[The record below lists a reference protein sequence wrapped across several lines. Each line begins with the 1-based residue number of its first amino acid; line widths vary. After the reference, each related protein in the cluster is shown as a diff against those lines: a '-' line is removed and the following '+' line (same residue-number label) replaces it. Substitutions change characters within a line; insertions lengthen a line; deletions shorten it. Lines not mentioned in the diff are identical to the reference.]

1 MNYTVHTP
9 LVLDYLGH
17 DVDGYDFAEIGG
29 GQYGI
34 TRWELAAPQPT
45 PEQIAAEMQSAGF
58 RDYVVRWKA
67 RQFGAEHS
75 ARQAAGV
82 SQATLNTMAAT
93 QGPDPYFAAVRE
105 WLANLSNAQTG
116 AIVAVRDAPDIEAAL
131 AVTPEWPAETAP
143 NPIDYL

>member
-1 MNYTVHTP
+1 MSYSIHTP
-9 LVLDYLGH
+9 LVLDHLGH
-17 DVDGYDFAEIGG
+17 DHNGYDFAEIGG

-45 PEQIAAEMQSAGF
+45 PEQIAAEMGTTGF
-58 RDYVVRWKA
+58 RGYVVGWKA

-105 WLANLSNAQTG
+105 WLAALSNAQTA
-116 AIVAVRDAPDIEAAL
+116 AIVAVRDKPDIEAAL
-131 AVTPEWPAETAP
+131 AVTPDWPAEAAP